1 MTRMNTNSI
10 SSSLPGAD
18 DIHRRELT
26 NGIVVLVRSNFNSP
40 SVVANGYLLA
50 GSLFDQDDH
59 LGLAGFTADALLR
72 GTEQRSFHE
81 IYDRLESAGAN
92 LHITGGVHTTGFGSK
107 ALAEDLGLL
116 LELLSEALREPIFP
130 ADQVELLRAR
140 HLTSLA
146 IRAQDTRDMSSM
158 TFDQTVYPEH
168 PYGRPDDGYPETIQA
183 IKQEHLVNFH
193 QLHYGPRGMV
203 ISVVGAVE
211 PEEVFAKA
219 EELLGDWQN
228 PDQPA
233 PPKLPPNPMPAE
245 PLSRKVDIPGKFQA
259 DLVVGVIGPERR
271 SDDFIPTVLGNNIL
285 GVFGMMGR
293 IGESVREKAGLAYY
307 AYSQLSGGM
316 GPGPWYVSAGVD
328 PANVDQ
334 AIDLIREEI
343 GRFSDQAVTADELA
357 DSQSNFIGRL
367 PLSLESN
374 SGMASAILNL
384 ERYDLG
390 LDYYRHYPEMVRK
403 VSVED
408 ILASARRYW
417 DTDKLAVGIAGP

>member
-1 MTRMNTNSI
+1 MTRMENNSI
-10 SSSLPGAD
+10 SRSLPGAD
-18 DIHRRELT
+18 DIHRRELA

-50 GSLFDQDDH
+50 GSLFDQDDR

-81 IYDRLESAGAN
+81 IYDSLESAGAN

-107 ALAEDLGLL
+107 ALAEDLDLL
-116 LELLSEALREPIFP
+116 LELLAEALRKPTFP
-130 ADQVELLRAR
+130 ADQLELLRAR

-146 IRAQDTRDMSSM
+146 IRAQDTREMSSL
-158 TFDQTVYPEH
+158 TFDQITYPDH
-168 PYGRPDDGYPETIQA
+168 PYARPDDGYPETIQA
-183 IKQEHLVNFH
+183 ITQEDLVDFH
-193 QLHYGPRGMV
+193 RTYYGPKGMV

-211 PEEVFAKA
+211 AEEVFTRV
-219 EELLGDWQN
+219 EGLLGDWKN
-228 PDQPA
+228 SDQPA
-233 PPKLPPNPMPAE
+233 PPVLPSNPMPAE
-245 PLSRKVDIPGKFQA
+245 PLTRKVDIPGKFQT
-259 DLVVGVIGPERR
+259 DLVVGLIGPQRR
-271 SDDFIPTVLGNNIL
+271 SKDFVPAALGNNIL

-328 PANVDQ
+328 PANVEQ
-334 AIDLIREEI
+334 AIELIREEI
-343 GRFSDQAVTADELA
+343 GRFSTQVVTADELS

-390 LDYYRHYPEMVRK
+390 LDYYRKYPEMVRK

-408 ILASARRYW
+408 ILASASRYW
-417 DTDKLAVGIAGP
+417 DSDKLAVSIAGP